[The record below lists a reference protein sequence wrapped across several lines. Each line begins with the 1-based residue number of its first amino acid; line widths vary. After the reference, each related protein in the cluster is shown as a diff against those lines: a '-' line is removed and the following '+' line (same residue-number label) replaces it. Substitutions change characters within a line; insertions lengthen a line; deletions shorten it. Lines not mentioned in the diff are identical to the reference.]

1 MCRHELSLPGFVD
14 RNGFLITR
22 DSSGVIAQSLLS
34 KTQTIQ
40 TFHVRRVD
48 MECGFKLLSCNA
60 PIVLDGE

>member
-22 DSSGVIAQSLLS
+22 DSSSVIAQGLLS
-34 KTQTIQ
+34 KTQPIK
-40 TFHVRRVD
+40 TFRVRRVD
-48 MECGFKLLSCNA
+48 TERRFKFFSCNA